1 MAILDFTMLFQI
13 LHECGQVRQAIG
25 HHCVWP
31 SEPEA
36 PSNGSWI
43 LLVEDQITVATANEE
58 LLVILFSYFD
68 GVVEPFIVDDVTDRP
83 GPPTRTTCQ
92 LRPRQDATA

>member
-1 MAILDFTMLFQI
+1 MLFQI

-43 LLVEDQITVATANEE
+43 LLVEDQVTVATANEE

-68 GVVEPFIVDDVTDRP
+68 GVVEPFIVDAWTTHTYDVSIASK
-83 GPPTRTTCQ
+83 TRRHSVGC
-92 LRPRQDATA
+92 